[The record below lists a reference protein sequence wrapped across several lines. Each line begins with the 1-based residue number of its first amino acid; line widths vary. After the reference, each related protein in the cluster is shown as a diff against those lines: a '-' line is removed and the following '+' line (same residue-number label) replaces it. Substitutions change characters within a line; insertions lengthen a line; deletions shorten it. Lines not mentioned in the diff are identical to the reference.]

1 MRATY
6 LIPAMLT
13 ALFVSGPSRAD
24 STEPVGNVDPVIEQL
39 LTPENILRGQF
50 TEQDVD
56 EFFAVIRGNLAGKHV
71 EPSERL
77 KKKLDA
83 FGQSL
88 QARGAL
94 VGSLLLD
101 EMQENLKQ
109 MVRELNRKPGAI

>member
-1 MRATY
+1 MRASY
-6 LIPAMLT
+6 LIPAMLA
-13 ALFVSGPSRAD
+13 ALFFSGTSQAD
-24 STEPVGNVDPVIEQL
+24 SKAPVGNIDPIIEQL
-39 LTPENILRGQF
+39 LQPENILRGQF

-56 EFFAVIRGNLAGKHV
+56 EFFALIRANLAGKRV

-77 KKKLDA
+77 KRKLEA

-88 QARGAL
+88 QMRGAL

-109 MVRELNRKPGAI
+109 MVRELNRQPGAI